1 MPHIAMVSIPFH
13 GHVNPSLEIIRTLV
27 QRGHRVTYANAP
39 AFAEAIERTGAELK
53 PYETTLPG
61 DGGSGTDDPIEQ
73 LTLFLDD
80 AIAMLPQLRAAYA
93 DDRPDL
99 FLYDIAGA
107 PARLLGEQ
115 WGIPAVQLSS
125 TFVAWDG
132 YEQEM
137 ASVVEAMRADPRGA
151 DYYRRFEQWLA
162 SEGSS
167 VTDSLAFQGRPT
179 RSLVLSPEALQPHAD
194 RVDRSV
200 YSFVGPVLGDRSHQG
215 TWVRPDGV
223 DNVLLVSLGS
233 AFTRQAEF
241 YRRCVA
247 AFGDLPG
254 WHTVLQIGSHVDPA
268 ELGPVPDSVEV
279 HPWVP
284 QLAVLEQADAFV
296 THAGMGGS
304 SEGLYCGLPM
314 IAVPQAAD
322 QFANAEQLASLG
334 VARIVDSAT
343 VTAAE
348 LRGTLLAL
356 TADPDV
362 AARSADL
369 KRQARSAGGADRAA
383 DLIEAELAAAGGHH
397 ATGPGAASIL
407 GQCGVADVELWGRR

>member
-27 QRGHRVTYANAP
+27 QRGHRVTYANDP
-39 AFAEAIERTGAELK
+39 AFADVIEGTGAELR
-53 PYETTLPG
+53 PYESTLPS
-61 DGGSGTDDPIEQ
+61 DGGSGTDNPIEQ

-80 AIAMLPQLRAAYA
+80 AIAMLPQLRASYV

-115 WGIPAVQLSS
+115 WGIPAIQLSS

-137 ASVVEAMRADPRGA
+137 APVVEAMRADPRGA
-151 DYYRRFEQWLA
+151 DYYQRFKEWLTA
-162 SEGSS
+162 EGSS
-167 VTDSLAFQGRPT
+167 VTDSLAFQGRPV
-179 RSLVLSPEALQPHAD
+179 RSLVLPPEALQPNAD
-194 RVDRSV
+194 RVDPSV

-215 TWVRPDGV
+215 PWVRPDGV
-223 DNVLLVSLGS
+223 EKVLLVSLGS
-233 AFTRQAEF
+233 AFTRQPEF
-241 YRRCVA
+241 YRRCIV

-279 HPWVP
+279 CPWVP
-284 QLAVLEQADAFV
+284 QLAVLEQADAFI

-304 SEGLYCGLPM
+304 SEGLYCGTPM

-334 VARIVDSAT
+334 VARVVDSAS
-343 VTAAE
+343 VTAVE
-348 LRGTLLAL
+348 LRETLLAL
-356 TADPDV
+356 TADPAV
-362 AARSADL
+362 VARSTDL
-369 KRQARSAGGADRAA
+369 KRQAREAGGADRAA
-383 DLIEAELAAAGGHH
+383 DLIEAELTAARGRTGQRCASGG
-397 ATGPGAASIL
+397 
-407 GQCGVADVELWGRR
+407 

>member
-1 MPHIAMVSIPFH
+1 MSHIAMVSIPFH

-27 QRGHRVTYANAP
+27 QRGHRVTYANDP
-39 AFAEAIERTGAELK
+39 TFAEVIESTGAELK
-53 PYETTLPG
+53 PYESTLPD

-80 AIAMLPQLRAAYA
+80 AVAMLPQLRAAYA

-115 WGIPAVQLSS
+115 WAIPAVQLSP
-125 TFVAWDG
+125 TFVAWEG
-132 YEQEM
+132 YEQDT
-137 ASVVEAMRADPRGA
+137 APAIEAMRADPRGA
-151 DYYRRFEQWLA
+151 DYYRRFKTWLTE
-162 SEGSS
+162 EGSS
-167 VTDSLAFQGRPT
+167 VTDSIAFQGRPT
-179 RSLVLSPEALQPHAD
+179 RGLVLPPEALQPNLD

-200 YSFVGPVLGDRSHQG
+200 YSFVGPVLGDRYDQG
-215 TWVRPDGV
+215 PWTRPDNV
-223 DNVLLVSLGS
+223 ERVLLVSLGS
-233 AFTRQAEF
+233 AFTRQTDF

-268 ELGPVPDSVEV
+268 ELGSVPANVEV
-279 HPWVP
+279 SPWVP

-304 SEGLYCGLPM
+304 SEGLYCGVPM
-314 IAVPQAAD
+314 IAAPQAAD
-322 QFANAEQLASLG
+322 QFTNAERLAALG
-334 VARIVDSAT
+334 VARIVDPAT

-348 LRGTLLAL
+348 LRETLLAL
-356 TADPDV
+356 TADPAV

-369 KRQARSAGGADRAA
+369 KRQAREAGGAQRAA
-383 DLIEAELAAAGGHH
+383 DLIEAELT
-397 ATGPGAASIL
+397 ATGGRT
-407 GQCGVADVELWGRR
+407 GQRSTSGG